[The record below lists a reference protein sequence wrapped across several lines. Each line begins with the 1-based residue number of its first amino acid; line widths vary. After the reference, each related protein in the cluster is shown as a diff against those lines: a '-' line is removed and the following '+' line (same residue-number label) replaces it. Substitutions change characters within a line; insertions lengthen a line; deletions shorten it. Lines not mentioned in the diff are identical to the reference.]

1 MCVGG
6 GGVQN
11 VPALTGRVYRVVQS
25 LPGPGGRHGMKNCCQ
40 SAGKTP
46 VEPAGMGTKIM
57 LNLTKLLYSLQEWE
71 QK

>member
-1 MCVGG
+1 MCVCGG
-6 GGVQN
+6 GEQN

-46 VEPAGMGTKIM
+46 VEPA
-57 LNLTKLLYSLQEWE
+57 
-71 QK
+71 